1 MTRSTV
7 DENSRKLR
15 KLFVQLVSGA
25 LVGGVVGYF
34 GMSQLD
40 PKAMQVDQILT
51 SGVGIIYLLT
61 GGIVGLGLLSPKLG
75 SKFLNVEDAEE
86 ISEQRRV
93 LSGSTISMVALGL
106 ALIALANAGPDRAIS
121 PTMGFLAIVVAL
133 FVSVVVSFRDWK
145 YYDEMMRALSRDA
158 GNIAFCLV
166 GSVILLWGAAASI
179 GMAVTPTPL
188 MLVSLVSG
196 GLLLAAFVAA
206 GRAGLM
212 MPR

>member
-1 MTRSTV
+1 MMRSSV
-7 DENSRKLR
+7 DENNRKLR
-15 KLFVQLVSGA
+15 KLVVQLVSGA

-40 PKAMQVDQILT
+40 PKAMKFDQILT

-75 SKFLNVEDAEE
+75 SKFLNVEDADE

-93 LSGSTISMVALGL
+93 LTGSTISMVAFGL
-106 ALIALANAGPDRAIS
+106 ALIALANAGFEGAIS
-121 PTMGFLAIVVAL
+121 PTLGFAAVVLAL
-133 FVSVVVSFRDWK
+133 FVSAVITIRDWK
-145 YYDEMMRALSRDA
+145 HYDEMMRGLSRDA
-158 GNIAFCLV
+158 GNIAFCIIGTV
-166 GSVILLWGAAASI
+166 LLIWAGAAGVGLTAAPS
-179 GMAVTPTPL
+179 PL
-188 MLVSLVSG
+188 MLVSLICG
-196 GLLLAAFVAA
+196 GLLLAVFAAA